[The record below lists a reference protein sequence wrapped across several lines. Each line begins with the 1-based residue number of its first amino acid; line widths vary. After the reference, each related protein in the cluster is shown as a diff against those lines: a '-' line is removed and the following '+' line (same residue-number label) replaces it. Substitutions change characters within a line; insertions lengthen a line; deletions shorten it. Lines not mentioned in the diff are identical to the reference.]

1 MLVYRKKNVLFT
13 VAKYQSKDVKKK
25 RIKIDPKSV
34 KVWGPDDKNSPD
46 YDDKN
51 YEVAKYSIFKV
62 RFTYLYNIFA
72 ILLII

>member
-1 MLVYRKKNVLFT
+1 M
-13 VAKYQSKDVKKK
+13 KKK

-51 YEVAKYSIFKV
+51 YEVAKYLIFKV
-62 RFTYLYNIFA
+62 RFTYMYNIFA
-72 ILLII
+72 ILLILDDCCIFSFWQYINI